1 MPNSPLI
8 VRFCYCLF
16 IFQNSNLFSFF
27 ARGYSSRRELKFLR
41 GGVVVHK
48 GWVWQIYNFLGEPR
62 LKGMRSLFP
71 GGADTLDDTTY
82 LCCHKNWHRNLSAYP
97 NIYSHEIT
105 FLLKGNSKIR
115 FNYKNDL
122 TEFKGLRK
130 NGSFV

>member
-1 MPNSPLI
+1 
-8 VRFCYCLF
+8 
-16 IFQNSNLFSFF
+16 
-27 ARGYSSRRELKFLR
+27 
-41 GGVVVHK
+41 
-48 GWVWQIYNFLGEPR
+48 
-62 LKGMRSLFP
+62 MRSLFQ